1 MLDAKNGRKG
11 PFCPIHVHNTAQLV
25 CEYLKIWL
33 IWFDNIVLRRTGE
46 IMLTGGTG
54 DESGVLLLSGEMW
67 IKRNPLPQRVSSTHT
82 LTQCHNSLYLIDTKV
97 MKI

>member
-1 MLDAKNGRKG
+1 
-11 PFCPIHVHNTAQLV
+11 
-25 CEYLKIWL
+25 
-33 IWFDNIVLRRTGE
+33 
-46 IMLTGGTG
+46 MLTGGTG

-97 MKI
+97 CGDAGKEIMEI